1 MLRALQLEPSH
12 QRILV
17 WVGLHSHEFVTV
29 IANAAEEHYC
39 SALAATV
46 CHAVCCLPLHRPTL
60 GSRGKQNDIKLKLS
74 DSQSGPSSASLSVEH
89 WISNAICGCSQP
101 SLQAKQV
108 LSVSEIR

>member
-39 SALAATV
+39 SALSSGNG
-46 CHAVCCLPLHRPTL
+46 LPRSLLPAL
-60 GSRGKQNDIKLKLS
+60 ALADIKEPEKQNDIRLKLS
-74 DSQSGPSSASLSVEH
+74 DSQFRPIISIALSRALDINRYLWMLSTIFAS
-89 WISNAICGCSQP
+89 
-101 SLQAKQV
+101 QAGTFT
-108 LSVSEIR
+108 L